1 MSEENFEYLK
11 KYFAING
18 SAAHPETLLLDGFL
32 SKFSSDDER
41 YESLCL
47 ILEARQWERENP
59 SPNVRQYIYT
69 TPDDI
74 NFEAKR
80 PLDMLDWRAIKGS
93 KPWWLTS
100 PPWLNDQTDDDLI
113 EYYHEVTA
121 ENPQGH
127 KRLPLPTIKSHS
139 MSDEKFVFY
148 FKFFEV
154 SKFYKE
160 FLEIFIIQKM
170 NTKICA
176 KFTLL

>member
-1 MSEENFEYLK
+1 
-11 KYFAING
+11 
-18 SAAHPETLLLDGFL
+18 
-32 SKFSSDDER
+32 
-41 YESLCL
+41 
-47 ILEARQWERENP
+47 
-59 SPNVRQYIYT
+59 
-69 TPDDI
+69 
-74 NFEAKR
+74 
-80 PLDMLDWRAIKGS
+80 MLDWRAIKGS